1 MVRVTFIAKG
11 RCLSVV
17 SETRKVPF
25 RARHSINRS
34 PPKRKPVI
42 GILAIAALAS
52 SAAINVAVAQQ
63 GPATERVEPT
73 PLAGGVALSRRRSRC
88 NNTIA
93 SRDRTRRTYAASRR
107 WPRYAAVANRDSPS
121 RATVTLRERRYNGN
135 AYRYGDRGGRYYDGR
150 SYGGGFANFGGP
162 FGYYNDDYAY
172 YPYGSYDYTPY
183 SQDCY
188 QVRRI
193 HTHNGWRTR
202 RVNVCD

>member
-1 MVRVTFIAKG
+1 VRVTFIAKG

-150 SYGGGFANFGGP
+150 SYAVRSGITTTT
-162 FGYYNDDYAY
+162 
-172 YPYGSYDYTPY
+172 TPIT
-183 SQDCY
+183 
-188 QVRRI
+188 RMAATITRHTARI
-193 HTHNGWRTR
+193 ATRCVASIRTMAGAHVASMCATSDILR
-202 RVNVCD
+202 TQ